1 MTKTFTNSR
10 ELLFAV
16 AFTVVAHI
24 VAFSAALTY
33 ATA

>member
-1 MTKTFTNSR
+1 MTKTFNSR

-16 AFTVVAHI
+16 AFAAVAHV

-33 ATA
+33 AIA